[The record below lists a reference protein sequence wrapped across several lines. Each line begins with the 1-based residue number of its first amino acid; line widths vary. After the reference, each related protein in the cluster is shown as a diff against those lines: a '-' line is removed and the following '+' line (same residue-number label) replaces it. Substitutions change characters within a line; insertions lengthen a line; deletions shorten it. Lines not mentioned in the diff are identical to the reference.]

1 MTGDKTTVQALLGA
15 QPLMDQVEVLAS
27 GGVRHPLDM
36 IKALVLGAKGVGLS
50 RTILELVETKPI
62 EEVIA
67 QVNAWKEDLRLIHVC
82 SFLSDTCRFEERFPI
97 FFMVV

>member
-1 MTGDKTTVQALLGA
+1 
-15 QPLMDQVEVLAS
+15 MDQVEVLAS

-62 EEVIA
+62 DEA
-67 QVNAWKEDLRLIHVC
+67 SRPSQCL
-82 SFLSDTCRFEERFPI
+82 ERGFTP
-97 FFMVV
+97 

>member
-1 MTGDKTTVQALLGA
+1 
-15 QPLMDQVEVLAS
+15 MDQVEVLAS

-62 EEVIA
+62 DEAIA
-67 QVNAWKEDLRLIHVC
+67 QVNAWKEDLRLIMC
-82 SFLSDTCRFEERFPI
+82 ALSCQTIAD
-97 FFMVV
+97 